1 MFRPGDNGFQKS
13 TLTNDGFWPDR
24 ARDEFQR
31 ERSIPPTINEKTVVQ
46 AMLAAVAEIN
56 TSLASFTTQQKS
68 KGYMTAS
75 AVPGPKMEGE
85 NALTAQYK
93 KAVYARTKADLMGE
107 FAAVSRREDNTNQ
120 DAPQTKASLL
130 AEAAVVLRGIK
141 GRGRVGVRLV

>member
-13 TLTNDGFWPDR
+13 TLTNDGFWPDL
-24 ARDEFQR
+24 ALDEFQR

-75 AVPGPKMEGE
+75 AV
-85 NALTAQYK
+85 
-93 KAVYARTKADLMGE
+93 ARAIILLPLIP
-107 FAAVSRREDNTNQ
+107 TNS
-120 DAPQTKASLL
+120 AHCRP
-130 AEAAVVLRGIK
+130 EAYDE
-141 GRGRVGVRLV
+141 